1 MQSIN
6 RCIIHKQLKEK
17 DTDKFIKLLE
27 FYKKELPDLD
37 QTKNN
42 VHTKNGF
49 HTGNIL
55 QFEKFKKYAKLIEP
69 HIPYLQ
75 KLDLFH
81 IHLIHFYNKGYEGAH
96 DHAKTED
103 FSFIAYL
110 QDSED
115 GYTCLKINNNV
126 IKIKPEKG
134 KLIFFPSNIWH
145 WGEPSSGNKK
155 IAVGALKI
163 K

>member
-17 DTDKFIKLLE
+17 DIDKFLKLLE
-27 FYKKELPDLD
+27 YYKKELSDYD
-37 QTKNN
+37 QTKYKK
-42 VHTKNGF
+42 VCAVNGF
-49 HTGNIL
+49 HTGNIF

-69 HIPYLQ
+69 HIPYTQ
-75 KLDLFH
+75 KLNLFH

-96 DHAKTED
+96 DHQNTED
-103 FSFIAYL
+103 FF
-110 QDSED
+110 
-115 GYTCLKINNNV
+115 KINNDI